1 LAGVEG
7 FSAFGSA
14 AGFGAGL
21 AAPGLG
27 AAAGFAAASGLADA
41 AAPGLGAEAGFAAC
55 LGAASAAGLA
65 PPGKAVR
72 SFFTTGGSMVD
83 EAERTNSPIS
93 SNLVIASL
101 EVIPSSLASSWTR
114 TLATFLL
121 LWPVS

>member
-65 PPGKAVR
+65 PPGNEFAHLLQFGDR
-72 SFFTTGGSMVD
+72 FLGSDPQLLGELVD
-83 EAERTNSPIS
+83 TDLGHFSP
-93 SNLVIASL
+93 
-101 EVIPSSLASSWTR
+101 SLARVVNDS
-114 TLATFLL
+114 L
-121 LWPVS
+121 